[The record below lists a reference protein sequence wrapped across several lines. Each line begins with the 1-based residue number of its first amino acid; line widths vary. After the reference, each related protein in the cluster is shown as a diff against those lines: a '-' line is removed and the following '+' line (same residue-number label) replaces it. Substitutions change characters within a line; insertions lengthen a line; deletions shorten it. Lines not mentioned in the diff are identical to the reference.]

1 MHYPKLRAKFGK
13 SVTYA
18 QDKTAHLRTE
28 FGFDMVQVAKN
39 RYASEQYHDFIGF
52 KVSKSLL
59 ERVFPITYGVE
70 LKDVLPRTDL
80 TIGSYRFAI
89 SRLIPKMTQ
98 VALKTH
104 KKDMMKETPTLARK
118 KFLYRLS
125 RSDYE
130 RDWGKD
136 YTKPGFGVQ
145 FLAAL
150 LRFMPKFGP
159 FKALAFN
166 NPTPEMEEL
175 YFKSINTTVDQ
186 YRAFLENVRTNS
198 LLPPNRDLDDGVMT
212 KPGEYSLADDAY
224 AVLLA
229 KLSKRKFDLTT
240 KELRNDILRFYSDL
254 SIPIDT
260 KKNKAR
266 WQGIL
271 TGLDQLKSMTPD
283 PALVSDS
290 AK

>member
-1 MHYPKLRAKFGK
+1 
-13 SVTYA
+13 
-18 QDKTAHLRTE
+18 
-28 FGFDMVQVAKN
+28 
-39 RYASEQYHDFIGF
+39 
-52 KVSKSLL
+52 
-59 ERVFPITYGVE
+59 
-70 LKDVLPRTDL
+70 
-80 TIGSYRFAI
+80 
-89 SRLIPKMTQ
+89 
-98 VALKTH
+98 
-104 KKDMMKETPTLARK
+104 
-118 KFLYRLS
+118 
-125 RSDYE
+125 
-130 RDWGKD
+130 
-136 YTKPGFGVQ
+136 
-145 FLAAL
+145 
-150 LRFMPKFGP
+150 
-159 FKALAFN
+159 
-166 NPTPEMEEL
+166 MEEL

-186 YRAFLENVRTNS
+186 YRAFLENVRTDS

>member
-1 MHYPKLRAKFGK
+1 
-13 SVTYA
+13 
-18 QDKTAHLRTE
+18 
-28 FGFDMVQVAKN
+28 MVQVAKN

-52 KVSKSLL
+52 QVSKSLL

-80 TIGSYRFAI
+80 AIGSYRFAI
-89 SRLIPKMTQ
+89 SRLIPEMTQ

-104 KKDMMKETPTLARK
+104 KKDMMREMSTPARK

-130 RDWGKD
+130 REWGKD
-136 YTKPGFGVQ
+136 YIKPGFGVR
-145 FLAAL
+145 FMAAL

-166 NPTPEMEEL
+166 NPTPAMEEL

-186 YRAFLENVRTNS
+186 YRAFLENVRTDS
-198 LLPPNRDLDDGVMT
+198 LLPPNRDLDDGIMT
-212 KPGEYSLADDAY
+212 KSGEYSLADDTY
-224 AVLLA
+224 AKLLA
-229 KLSKRKFDLTT
+229 RLSKRKFDRTT
-240 KELRNDILRFYSDL
+240 TELRDDILRFYSGL

-260 KKNKAR
+260 KKDKDR
-266 WQGIL
+266 RQSIV
-271 TGLDQLKSMTPD
+271 TELDQLKTVNLD
-283 PALVSDS
+283 PAPAATSE
-290 AK
+290 K